1 MTKVQSILEKLENTN
16 SQKEKIEILKTMN
29 EVQKRWFS
37 LCYNSLI
44 TFGVK
49 KIPEYTSESNNL
61 DIISIM
67 DILEKEFVTRE
78 ITGNAAIERLRD
90 ILSNAEEP
98 EVVERLIKR
107 DARCSVNSTLLNKV
121 FPNLIPEI
129 PCMLAQPMNEKT
141 LKNIKFP
148 AISQLKADGM
158 RCIAFITSNNVRM
171 FSRNGTEIICEP
183 LKNTLMT
190 IGQIEENL
198 LSDNVTLMLDG
209 ELICYKD
216 NKLLDRKTSNGICN
230 KVLKGTANKEE
241 LDLIHMQLWDIVKV
255 DSNTFNPLEDRPYEK
270 RLDDLYNI
278 LLNMII
284 FSKLEVIPT
293 EVVNSMEEALEH
305 FQKML
310 SQGLEGTI
318 LKNQDAKW
326 SNTRSKDLVKLKE
339 ENTIDLLV
347 VDIEEGSGD
356 FEGGLG
362 AIICETSDKKLRVR
376 VGTGFSFEDRGFV
389 NDLSNGKK
397 VVKQIKSLEEVSKNY
412 LGKIVEVKY
421 NQIIKSKGKDEMS
434 LFLPR
439 LVCIRND
446 KDTANSIDE
455 I

>member
-29 EVQKRWFS
+29 EIQKRWFKM
-37 LCYNSLI
+37 CYNNLI
-44 TFGVK
+44 SFGVK
-49 KIPEYTSESNNL
+49 KIPEYSSESNSL
-61 DIISIM
+61 DTMSIM

-141 LKNIKFP
+141 LKNIEFP
-148 AISQLKADGM
+148 AFSQLKADGM
-158 RCIAFITSNNVRM
+158 RCITFITSNNVRM

-230 KVLKGTANKEE
+230 KVLKGTASENE
-241 LDLIHMQLWDIVKV
+241 LNLIQMQLWDIVKV
-255 DSNTFNPLEDRPYEK
+255 DSNTFNPLEDKSYEK
-270 RLDDLYNI
+270 RLEDLYNI
-278 LLNMII
+278 LNMSI

-293 EVVNSMEEALEH
+293 EIVNSMEEALEH

-389 NDLSNGKK
+389 NDLSSGKK

-446 KDTANSIDE
+446 KSTANSIEE

>member
-49 KIPEYTSESNNL
+49 KIPEYTSESNSL
-61 DIISIM
+61 DTVSIM

-148 AISQLKADGM
+148 AFSQLKADGM

-198 LSDNVTLMLDG
+198 LSDNVALMLDG

-230 KVLKGTANKEE
+230 KVLKGTASENE
-241 LDLIHMQLWDIVKV
+241 LNLIQMQLWDIVKI
-255 DSNTFNPLEDRPYEK
+255 DSNTFNPLEDKSYEA
-270 RLDDLYNI
+270 RLEDLYSI
-278 LLNMII
+278 LNMSV

-439 LVCIRND
+439 LVCVRND
-446 KDTANSIDE
+446 KSTANSIEE

>member
-49 KIPEYTSESNNL
+49 KIPEYTSESNSL
-61 DIISIM
+61 DIVSIM

-148 AISQLKADGM
+148 AFSQLKADGM

-230 KVLKGTANKEE
+230 KVLKGTASENE
-241 LDLIHMQLWDIVKV
+241 LNLIQMQLWDIVRV
-255 DSNTFNPLEDRPYEK
+255 DSNTFNPLEDKSYEK
-270 RLDDLYNI
+270 RLEDLYSI
-278 LLNMII
+278 LNTNSC
-284 FSKLEVIPT
+284 SKLEVIPT

-439 LVCIRND
+439 LVCVRND

>member
-49 KIPEYTSESNNL
+49 KIPEYTSESNSL
-61 DIISIM
+61 DIVSIM

-148 AISQLKADGM
+148 AFSQLKADGM

-198 LSDNVTLMLDG
+198 LSDNVALMLDG

-230 KVLKGTANKEE
+230 KVLKGTASENE
-241 LDLIHMQLWDIVKV
+241 LNLIQMQLWDIVKI
-255 DSNTFNPLEDRPYEK
+255 DSNTFSPLEDKSYEA
-270 RLDDLYNI
+270 RLEDLYSI
-278 LLNMII
+278 LNMSV

-439 LVCIRND
+439 LVCVRND

>member
-1 MTKVQSILEKLENTN
+1 
-16 SQKEKIEILKTMN
+16 MN

-49 KIPEYTSESNNL
+49 KIPEYTSESNSL
-61 DIISIM
+61 DTMSIM

-98 EVVERLIKR
+98 EAVERLIKR

-148 AISQLKADGM
+148 AFSQLKADGM

-198 LSDNVTLMLDG
+198 LSDNVALMLDG

-230 KVLKGTANKEE
+230 KVLKGTASENE
-241 LDLIHMQLWDIVKV
+241 LNLIQMQLWDIVKI
-255 DSNTFNPLEDRPYEK
+255 DSNTFSPLEDKSYEA
-270 RLDDLYNI
+270 RLEDLYSI
-278 LLNMII
+278 LNMSV

-439 LVCIRND
+439 LVCVRND

>member
-1 MTKVQSILEKLENTN
+1 
-16 SQKEKIEILKTMN
+16 MN
-29 EVQKRWFS
+29 EAQKRWFKM
-37 LCYNSLI
+37 CYNSLI

-49 KIPEYTSESNNL
+49 KIPEYTSESNSL
-61 DIISIM
+61 DTVSIM

-148 AISQLKADGM
+148 AFSQLKADGM

-230 KVLKGTANKEE
+230 KVLKGTASENE
-241 LDLIHMQLWDIVKV
+241 LNLIQMQLWDIVKI
-255 DSNTFNPLEDRPYEK
+255 DSNTFSPLEDKSYEK
-270 RLDDLYNI
+270 RLEDLYSI
-278 LLNMII
+278 LNTNSC
-284 FSKLEVIPT
+284 SKLEVIPT

-439 LVCIRND
+439 LVCVRND
-446 KDTANSIDE
+446 KSTANSIEE

>member
-1 MTKVQSILEKLENTN
+1 MTKVQTILEKLENTN

-29 EVQKRWFS
+29 EVQKRWFKM
-37 LCYNSLI
+37 CYNSLI

-49 KIPEYTSESNNL
+49 KIPEYTSESNSL
-61 DIISIM
+61 DTVSIM

-98 EVVERLIKR
+98 EAVERLIKR

-148 AISQLKADGM
+148 AFSQLKADGM

-190 IGQIEENL
+190 VGQIEENL
-198 LSDNVTLMLDG
+198 LSDNVALMLDG

-230 KVLKGTANKEE
+230 KVLKGTASENE
-241 LDLIHMQLWDIVKV
+241 LNLIQMQLWDIVKI
-255 DSNTFNPLEDRPYEK
+255 DSNTFSPLEDKSYEK
-270 RLDDLYNI
+270 RLEDLYSI
-278 LLNMII
+278 LNTNSC
-284 FSKLEVIPT
+284 SKLEVIPT

-389 NDLSNGKK
+389 NDLSSGKK

-439 LVCIRND
+439 LVCVRND
-446 KDTANSIDE
+446 KDTANSIEE

>member
-49 KIPEYTSESNNL
+49 KIPEYTSESNSL
-61 DIISIM
+61 DTVSIM

-148 AISQLKADGM
+148 AFSQLKADGM

-230 KVLKGTANKEE
+230 KVLKGTANENE
-241 LDLIHMQLWDIVKV
+241 LNLIQMQLWDIVRV
-255 DSNTFNPLEDRPYEK
+255 DSNTFSPLEDKSYEK
-270 RLDDLYNI
+270 RLEDLYSI
-278 LLNMII
+278 LNTNSC
-284 FSKLEVIPT
+284 SKLEVIPT

-439 LVCIRND
+439 LVRIRND

>member
-29 EVQKRWFS
+29 EAQKRWFKM
-37 LCYNSLI
+37 CYNSLI

-49 KIPEYTSESNNL
+49 KIPEYTSESNSL
-61 DIISIM
+61 DTMSIM

-98 EVVERLIKR
+98 EAVERLIKR

-148 AISQLKADGM
+148 AFSQLKADGM

-230 KVLKGTANKEE
+230 KVLKGTASENE
-241 LDLIHMQLWDIVKV
+241 LNLIQMQLWDIVKI
-255 DSNTFNPLEDRPYEK
+255 DSNTFSPLEDKSYEA
-270 RLDDLYNI
+270 RLEDLYSI
-278 LLNMII
+278 LNTNSC
-284 FSKLEVIPT
+284 SKLEVIPT

-439 LVCIRND
+439 LVCVRND
-446 KDTANSIDE
+446 KSTANSIDE

>member
-44 TFGVK
+44 TVGVK
-49 KIPEYTSESNNL
+49 KIPEYTSESNSL
-61 DIISIM
+61 DTVSIM

-98 EVVERLIKR
+98 EVIERLIKR

-148 AISQLKADGM
+148 AFSQLKADGM

-198 LSDNVTLMLDG
+198 LSDNVALMLDG

-230 KVLKGTANKEE
+230 KVLKGTASENE
-241 LDLIHMQLWDIVKV
+241 LNLIQMQLWDIVKI
-255 DSNTFNPLEDRPYEK
+255 DSNTFSPLEDKSYEA
-270 RLDDLYNI
+270 RLEDLYSI
-278 LLNMII
+278 LNMSV

-439 LVCIRND
+439 LVCVRND

>member
-1 MTKVQSILEKLENTN
+1 M
-16 SQKEKIEILKTMN
+16 
-29 EVQKRWFS
+29 
-37 LCYNSLI
+37 CYNSLI

-49 KIPEYTSESNNL
+49 KIPEYTSESNSL
-61 DIISIM
+61 DIVSIM

-148 AISQLKADGM
+148 AFSQLKADGM

-230 KVLKGTANKEE
+230 KVLKGTASENE
-241 LDLIHMQLWDIVKV
+241 LNLIQMQLWDIVRV
-255 DSNTFNPLEDRPYEK
+255 DSNTFNPLEDKSYEK
-270 RLDDLYNI
+270 RLEDLYSI
-278 LLNMII
+278 LNTNSC
-284 FSKLEVIPT
+284 SKLEVIPT

-439 LVCIRND
+439 LVCVRND
-446 KDTANSIDE
+446 KDTANSIEE

>member
-29 EVQKRWFS
+29 EVQKRWFKM
-37 LCYNSLI
+37 CYNSLI

-49 KIPEYTSESNNL
+49 KIPEYTSESNSL
-61 DIISIM
+61 DTVSIM

-98 EVVERLIKR
+98 EAVERLIKR

-148 AISQLKADGM
+148 AFSQLKADGM

-198 LSDNVTLMLDG
+198 LSDNVALMLDG

-230 KVLKGTANKEE
+230 KVLKGTASENE
-241 LDLIHMQLWDIVKV
+241 LNLIQMQLWDIVKI
-255 DSNTFNPLEDRPYEK
+255 DSNTFSLLEDKSYEA
-270 RLDDLYNI
+270 RLEDLYSI
-278 LLNMII
+278 LNTNSC
-284 FSKLEVIPT
+284 SKLEVIPT

-439 LVCIRND
+439 LVCVRND
-446 KDTANSIDE
+446 KDTANSIEE

>member
-1 MTKVQSILEKLENTN
+1 MTKILPILEKLENSN
-16 SQKEKIEILKTMN
+16 SQNEKIKILETLNETQKT
-29 EVQKRWFS
+29 WFKM
-37 LCYNSLI
+37 CYNPRI
-44 TFGVK
+44 TFGIK
-49 KIPEYTSESNNL
+49 KIPEIPENSNKDLETAQIMDLYNNL
-61 DIISIM
+61 
-67 DILEKEFVTRE
+67 FVTRKL
-78 ITGNAAIERLRD
+78 TGNAAIEKLQE
-90 ILSNAEEP
+90 ILSRAIELDP
-98 EVVERLIKR
+98 AIRLIQR
-107 DARCSVNSTLLNKV
+107 DAKCGVNVSLLNKV
-121 FPNLIPEI
+121 YPYLIPEI

-148 AISQLKADGM
+148 AFSQLKADGM
-158 RCIAFITSNNVRM
+158 RCITFITSNNVRM

-198 LSDNVTLMLDG
+198 IPDNVTLMLDG

-230 KVLKGTANKEE
+230 KVLKGTANENE
-241 LDLIHMQLWDIVKV
+241 LDLIHMQLWDVVKI
-255 DSNTFNPLEDRPYEK
+255 DSNTFNPLEDRSYEK
-270 RLDDLYNI
+270 RLEDLYSI
-278 LLNMII
+278 LNMSI

-362 AIICETSDKKLRVR
+362 AIICESSDKKLRVR

-421 NQIIKSKGKDEMS
+421 NQIIKSKSKDEMS

-446 KDTANSIDE
+446 KSTANSIEE

>member
-49 KIPEYTSESNNL
+49 KIPEYTSESNSL
-61 DIISIM
+61 DTMSIM

-98 EVVERLIKR
+98 EVIERLIKR

-148 AISQLKADGM
+148 AFSQLKADGM

-230 KVLKGTANKEE
+230 KVLKGTASENE
-241 LDLIHMQLWDIVKV
+241 LNLIQMQLWDIVRV
-255 DSNTFNPLEDRPYEK
+255 DSNTFNPLEDKSYEK
-270 RLDDLYNI
+270 RLEDLYSI
-278 LLNMII
+278 LNTNSC
-284 FSKLEVIPT
+284 SKLEVIPT

-439 LVCIRND
+439 LVCVRND
-446 KDTANSIDE
+446 KDTANSIEE

>member
-1 MTKVQSILEKLENTN
+1 MTKVQTILEKLENTN

-49 KIPEYTSESNNL
+49 KIPEYTSESNSL
-61 DIISIM
+61 DTMSIM

-148 AISQLKADGM
+148 AFSQLKADGM

-230 KVLKGTANKEE
+230 KVLKGTANENE
-241 LDLIHMQLWDIVKV
+241 LNLIQMQLWDIVRV
-255 DSNTFNPLEDRPYEK
+255 DSNTFNPLEDKSYEA
-270 RLDDLYNI
+270 RLEDLYNI
-278 LLNMII
+278 LNMSI

-446 KDTANSIDE
+446 KDTANSIEE

>member
-29 EVQKRWFS
+29 EVQKRWFKM
-37 LCYNSLI
+37 CYNSLI

-49 KIPEYTSESNNL
+49 KIPEYTSESNSL
-61 DIISIM
+61 DTVSIM

-121 FPNLIPEI
+121 FSNLIPEI

-148 AISQLKADGM
+148 AFSQLKADGM

-183 LKNTLMT
+183 LKNTLMA

-230 KVLKGTANKEE
+230 KVLKGTANERE
-241 LDLIHMQLWDIVKV
+241 LDLIQMQLWDIVKV
-255 DSNTFNPLEDRPYEK
+255 DSNTFSPLEDKSYEA
-270 RLDDLYNI
+270 RLEDLYSI
-278 LLNMII
+278 LDKSI

-293 EVVNSMEEALEH
+293 EVVNTMEEALEH

-421 NQIIKSKGKDEMS
+421 NQLIKSKGKDEMS

-439 LVCIRND
+439 LVRVRND

>member
-49 KIPEYTSESNNL
+49 KIPEYTSESNSL
-61 DIISIM
+61 DTVSIM

-98 EVVERLIKR
+98 EAVERLIKR

-141 LKNIKFP
+141 LRNIKFP
-148 AISQLKADGM
+148 AFSQLKADGM

-230 KVLKGTANKEE
+230 KVLKGTASENE
-241 LDLIHMQLWDIVKV
+241 LNLIQMQLWDIVKI
-255 DSNTFNPLEDRPYEK
+255 DSNTFSPLEDKSYEA
-270 RLDDLYNI
+270 RLEDLYSI
-278 LLNMII
+278 LNMSV

-439 LVCIRND
+439 LVCVRND
-446 KDTANSIDE
+446 KSTANSIDE